1 MHGACCCWGDNTS
14 PTAKRNQVAAA
25 AAAAAAANQSQQPYT
40 AGKKNAAAADKKI
53 RLAIAFFHS
62 PAAIVGNAGGR
73 TEGNILR
80 RVASIRQLSVALI
93 SELFFSIKES
103 SYPKTVGNS
112 SVNTLR
118 LPQFVIFCPWTVGK

>member
-14 PTAKRNQVAAA
+14 PTGKRNQV

-40 AGKKNAAAADKKI
+40 AEKNAAAADKKI

-73 TEGNILR
+73 TEGEKKRNILR
-80 RVASIRQLSVALI
+80 RVASIRQLSV
-93 SELFFSIKES
+93 
-103 SYPKTVGNS
+103 V
-112 SVNTLR
+112 
-118 LPQFVIFCPWTVGK
+118 